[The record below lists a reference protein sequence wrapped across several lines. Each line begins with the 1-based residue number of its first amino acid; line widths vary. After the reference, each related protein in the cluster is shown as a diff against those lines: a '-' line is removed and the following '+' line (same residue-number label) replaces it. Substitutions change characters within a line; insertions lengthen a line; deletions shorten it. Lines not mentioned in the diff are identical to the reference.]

1 MKILVIGKNGQL
13 GKSIKRVLAESEQHN
28 EYIFAGREDLDLS
41 KKNSINYY
49 FKNNSFDLIINC
61 AAYTKVDKAE
71 EEFLSANQIN
81 NLAVAQLS
89 AIAKKQNSKLIHIST
104 DYVFDGKNNKKY
116 IENDQVNPI
125 NVYGKTKLAG
135 EQAII
140 KEMLTN
146 AIIIRTS
153 WLYSEFGNNF
163 VITMLR
169 LGQER
174 SEINVIN
181 DQIGTPTYA
190 IDLANVILNIVN
202 SNHFFSKNHSTKI
215 YHYSNKGYCSW
226 FDFAK
231 EIFKLANINDKV
243 QVNSISTEEY
253 LIVAERPKNSVINN
267 KKIENDFNIDA
278 FNWKDSLKKCLLA
291 YELAN
296 SIKGNE

>member
-1 MKILVIGKNGQL
+1 MKILVTGKSGQL
-13 GKSIKRVLAESEQHN
+13 GKSIKKVLAESEQHN
-28 EYIFAGREDLDLS
+28 EYIFTDRGDLDLS
-41 KKNSINYY
+41 KKNCINDY

-81 NLAVAQLS
+81 NLAVAELS
-89 AIAKKQNSKLIHIST
+89 AIAKKQNSRLIHIST

-116 IENDQVNPI
+116 RENDQVNPI
-125 NVYGKTKLAG
+125 NIYGKTKLAG

-163 VITMLR
+163 VIKMLR
-169 LGQER
+169 LGQGR
-174 SEINVIN
+174 GEINVIN

-202 SNHFFSKNHSTKI
+202 SSHFFSKNHSTKI

-243 QVNSISTEEY
+243 QLNSITTEEY
-253 LIVAERPKNSVINN
+253 FVVAERPKNSVINN

-291 YELAN
+291 YELAS

>member
-13 GKSIKRVLAESEQHN
+13 GKSIKKVLANSVQHN
-28 EYIFAGREDLDLS
+28 KYIFVGREGLDLS
-41 KKNSINYY
+41 KKSSINDYV
-49 FKNNSFDLIINC
+49 KNNSFDLIINC

-71 EEFLSANQIN
+71 EEVLSANQIN

-89 AIAKKQNSKLIHIST
+89 VIAKKQNSKLIHIST

-116 IENDQVNPI
+116 IETDQVNPI

-135 EQAII
+135 EQAIM

-174 SEINVIN
+174 GEINVIN

-202 SNHFFSKNHSTKI
+202 SSHFFSKNHSTKI

-226 FDFAK
+226 FDFVK

-267 KKIENDFNIDA
+267 KKIENDFNIGS
-278 FNWKDSLKKCLLA
+278 FN
-291 YELAN
+291 
-296 SIKGNE
+296 

>member
-1 MKILVIGKNGQL
+1 MNILVIGKNGQL
-13 GKSIKRVLAESEQHN
+13 GKSIKKVLIKSEKHN
-28 EYIFAGREDLDLS
+28 KYIFVGKKDLDLS
-41 KKNSINYY
+41 KKSSINGY
-49 FKNNSFDLIINC
+49 FKNNIFDLIINC

-71 EEFLSANQIN
+71 EEVLSANQIN
-81 NLAVAQLS
+81 NLAVSQLS
-89 AIAKKQNSKLIHIST
+89 IIAKKQNSKLIHIST
-104 DYVFDGKNNKKY
+104 DYVFDGQNNKKY

-135 EQAII
+135 EQAIL

-153 WLYSEFGNNF
+153 WLYSEFGDNF

-174 SEINVIN
+174 VELNVIN

-190 IDLANVILNIVN
+190 TDLANVILNIIN
-202 SNHFFSKNHSTKI
+202 SNNFFSKNFSTQI
-215 YHYSNKGYCSW
+215 YHYSNKGHCSW

-231 EIFKLANINDKV
+231 EIFKLANINYKV
-243 QVNSISTEEY
+243 KVNSISTEEY

-278 FNWKDSLKKCLLA
+278 SNWKDSLKKCLLA

>member
-41 KKNSINYY
+41 KKNSINDY

-116 IENDQVNPI
+116 MEDDQVNPI
-125 NVYGKTKLAG
+125 NVYGRTKLAG
-135 EQAII
+135 EQVIV
-140 KEMLTN
+140 KKMLTN

-174 SEINVIN
+174 DEINVIN

-190 IDLANVILNIVN
+190 TDLANVILSII
-202 SNHFFSKNHSTKI
+202 SSKHFFSKNQTTQI
-215 YHYSNKGYCSW
+215 YHFSNKGHCSW
-226 FDFAK
+226 FDFAN
-231 EIFKLANINDKV
+231 EIFKLANINNKV

-253 LIVAERPKNSVINN
+253 LMAAERPKNSVINN
-267 KKIENDFNIDA
+267 KKIENDFNINA

-291 YELAN
+291 YGLTN
-296 SIKGNE
+296 SIKRNE

>member
-1 MKILVIGKNGQL
+1 MMILVIGKNGQL
-13 GKSIKRVLAESEQHN
+13 GKSIKKVLANSVQHN
-28 EYIFAGREDLDLS
+28 KYIFVGRESLDLS
-41 KKNSINYY
+41 KKSSINDY

-71 EEFLSANQIN
+71 AEFLSANQIN

-89 AIAKKQNSKLIHIST
+89 VIAKKQNSKLIHIST

-116 IENDQVNPI
+116 RENDQVNPI

-174 SEINVIN
+174 REINVIN

-202 SNHFFSKNHSTKI
+202 SSHFFNKNHSTKI

-243 QVNSISTEEY
+243 QLNSITTEEY
-253 LIVAERPKNSVINN
+253 LVVAERPKNSVINN
-267 KKIENDFNIDA
+267 KKIENDYNIDA
-278 FNWKDSLKKCLLA
+278 FNWKDSLKKCLSA